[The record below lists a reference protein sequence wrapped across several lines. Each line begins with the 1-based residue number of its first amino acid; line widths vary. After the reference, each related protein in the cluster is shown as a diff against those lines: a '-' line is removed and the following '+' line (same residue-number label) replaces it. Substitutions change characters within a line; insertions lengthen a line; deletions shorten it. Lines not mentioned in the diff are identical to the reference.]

1 MPLCSQLQLPGV
13 AGLGVFD
20 AGYHVDRHSEV
31 DQGAPRGD
39 NYKSLTFTPT
49 QTTICPRHVRYPLFN
64 ADRPIFFVFST
75 IDPSRAPDFSSLPIF
90 PPGREKNR
98 GTFFLSTYLPSYLS
112 TYLPIYLPEKHS
124 SIFKWYRIVPT
135 QSNRRGRADGYNPVD
150 FLPVER
156 DRGFGRQQT
165 GGGITECILAS
176 V

>member
-64 ADRPIFFVFST
+64 TNEGPSSYFLGCLSNFMAQIFFQFHLDVDGLAARRILFLKLWKEN
-75 IDPSRAPDFSSLPIF
+75 IDVKSCS
-90 PPGREKNR
+90 
-98 GTFFLSTYLPSYLS
+98 
-112 TYLPIYLPEKHS
+112 
-124 SIFKWYRIVPT
+124 
-135 QSNRRGRADGYNPVD
+135 
-150 FLPVER
+150 
-156 DRGFGRQQT
+156 
-165 GGGITECILAS
+165 
-176 V
+176 

>member
-64 ADRPIFFVFST
+64 ANRPIFFAFS
-75 IDPSRAPDFSSLPIF
+75 IDRSITASHLALQISLPSSFASSF
-90 PPGREKNR
+90 PSFFHNFSPPIKTDERKKRRRRERNR
-98 GTFFLSTYLPSYLS
+98 DALALSSFFLSTLPTRLP
-112 TYLPIYLPEKHS
+112 TYLP
-124 SIFKWYRIVPT
+124 T
-135 QSNRRGRADGYNPVD
+135 
-150 FLPVER
+150 
-156 DRGFGRQQT
+156 
-165 GGGITECILAS
+165 
-176 V
+176 

>member
-64 ADRPIFFVFST
+64 ADRPIFFVFSA
-75 IDPSRAPDFSSLPIF
+75 IDPDLSSFQFSLSPSRENERRIAALGQLSSCV
-90 PPGREKNR
+90 
-98 GTFFLSTYLPSYLS
+98 S
-112 TYLPIYLPEKHS
+112 YLPIYLAT
-124 SIFKWYRIVPT
+124 YLPT
-135 QSNRRGRADGYNPVD
+135 
-150 FLPVER
+150 
-156 DRGFGRQQT
+156 
-165 GGGITECILAS
+165 
-176 V
+176 

>member
-64 ADRPIFFVFST
+64 ANEEPSSYFRPMIVE
-75 IDPSRAPDFSSLPIF
+75 SRAPDSLRRLL
-90 PPGREKNR
+90 PG
-98 GTFFLSTYLPSYLS
+98 L
-112 TYLPIYLPEKHS
+112 
-124 SIFKWYRIVPT
+124 V
-135 QSNRRGRADGYNPVD
+135 
-150 FLPVER
+150 
-156 DRGFGRQQT
+156 
-165 GGGITECILAS
+165 
-176 V
+176 

>member
-64 ADRPIFFVFST
+64 AGRPIFFVFST

-98 GTFFLSTYLPSYLS
+98 GTFFLSTYLPSYLPTYLS
-112 TYLPIYLPEKHS
+112 TYLK
-124 SIFKWYRIVPT
+124 SIHLFLSGTESCRHKVTGEEGPMAIIRLTFYR
-135 QSNRRGRADGYNPVD
+135 SK
-150 FLPVER
+150 E
-156 DRGFGRQQT
+156 T
-165 GGGITECILAS
+165 GGLEDSRQAAELPNAY
-176 V
+176 